1 MDFTCVNC
9 SKLTALSLTSDDL
22 VIYKCNSCDMEYRL
36 ITGRLDES
44 SAQKASTTGKGVMK
58 ETAMP
63 ISVKVNSKA

>member
-9 SKLTALSLTSDDL
+9 SKLAAESLTSDDL

-36 ITGRLDES
+36 ITGSVDES
-44 SAQKASTTGKGVMK
+44 SARKASTTGKEVIK

-63 ISVKVNSKA
+63 ISVKVNSKT